1 MKNNSTPW
9 DEIIIPAKDYNV
21 RRAVA
26 GSTPIFW
33 GKDKLGNCMFIV
45 EISGDHA
52 EYFRKNN
59 PSMHGI
65 HIDLRQQEGG
75 QSMVLTLGQNT
86 DKDLFLTF
94 CRSLVSIL
102 DGITDSAVLLSVAL
116 NHIKRWRLFMSLKK
130 WKTLSDTKVRGLVA
144 ELQFLRFLYQNRLS
158 CVDAVSAWNGAD
170 RFQQDFMFGNTAVEV
185 KSLSGSERNT
195 VRISSESQLDCLCDN
210 LFLVIFNLRTF
221 YDSSHA
227 LSLNKIVSSIESEL
241 DDSAALE
248 GFSGKISAYGYIP
261 IPEYDTPEFLVTS
274 RNSYH
279 VTDQFPRLLRSQ
291 LPSGI
296 VQVRYNIE
304 LEHIKPFEC
313 DIEQIK

>member
-9 DEIIIPAKDYNV
+9 DGIIVPVKEYNV

-33 GKDKLGNCMFIV
+33 GKDKLGNCLFIM

-52 EYFRKNN
+52 EYFRKND

-75 QSMVLTLGQNT
+75 QSMVLTLEQNI
-86 DKDLFLTF
+86 DKDLFLAF
-94 CRSLVSIL
+94 CNSLISVL

-130 WKTLSDTKVRGLVA
+130 LKTLSDANVRGLIA

-158 CVDAVSAWNGAD
+158 CVDAVSAWNGPD

-195 VRISSESQLDCLCDN
+195 VRISSESQLESVCDN
-210 LFLVIFNLRTF
+210 LFLVIFHLRIF
-221 YDSSHA
+221 PDSSHA
-227 LSLNKIVSSIESEL
+227 LSLNEMVSSIGSDM
-241 DDSAALE
+241 DDSAVLE
-248 GFSGKISAYGYIP
+248 NFSGKVSAYGYIP
-261 IPEYDTPEFLVTS
+261 IPEHDTPRFLVT
-274 RNSYH
+274 RKTSYH
-279 VTDQFPRLLRSQ
+279 ITDQFPRLLRSQ

-296 VQVRYNIE
+296 VQVRYDIE
-304 LEHIKPFEC
+304 LEHIKSFEC